1 MCSQFLK
8 DRFCSQSLGM
18 YDSSSAAQFHRH
30 FFLHFCRTMGLV
42 LKSLNTWIYTWAK
55 SRRLNRNWLDTTPSS
70 HFFQKTSFSFF
81 IIRYQFLGLFWIQCC
96 LFICVYKEIMK
107 HAGVSFTL
115 LWARMRCSSKRNSNL
130 FSRGITKYPK
140 FLKYDKSME

>member
-8 DRFCSQSLGM
+8 DRFYSQSLGM

-30 FFLHFCRTMGLV
+30 FFLHFCRTTGLV
-42 LKSLNTWIYTWAK
+42 LKSIDTWIFTSWAK
-55 SRRLNRNWLDTTPSS
+55 SRRLNRNCLDTTPSS

-81 IIRYQFLGLFWIQCC
+81 IIRYQLGLFLNSVLSIY
-96 LFICVYKEIMK
+96 LCVQRNHETR
-107 HAGVSFTL
+107 VSITL

-130 FSRGITKYPK
+130 FSQGITKYP
-140 FLKYDKSME
+140 